1 MSPTSKRV
9 FFPPTLAAKFTRST
23 VLNCDN
29 PFSLGSKFATGLF
42 KRYPLR
48 ASQICGVIA
57 LKSEY
62 ISLQQKVKQIFL
74 SIGLTGLLRILPIH
88 YRPSPVPS
96 YQIDSWTTK
105 ISIFLSCP
113 LIVPFC
119 RILLSLQTKRNRRS
133 TCICLPAAVW
143 WRRHKET
150 PCGERC
156 LFLRVPFYERITI
169 SANLFYKSS

>member
-1 MSPTSKRV
+1 MVAGLAWTGADRIIASHCVESSADRPDHRSACLVVSPTSKRV

-48 ASQICGVIA
+48 ASQICEVIA

-74 SIGLTGLLRILPIH
+74 SIGLT
-88 YRPSPVPS
+88 
-96 YQIDSWTTK
+96 DCWE
-105 ISIFLSCP
+105 
-113 LIVPFC
+113 FC
-119 RILLSLQTKRNRRS
+119 RS
-133 TCICLPAAVW
+133 TTDHLPY
-143 WRRHKET
+143 HHIKST
-150 PCGERC
+150 LGQLKLT
-156 LFLRVPFYERITI
+156 LFCPFP
-169 SANLFYKSS
+169 